1 VEEIRKRAQAILDDI
16 KILLKKQSEAYF
28 YTASGGISLYPL
40 QSDQFQDLL
49 RYASLALGEAKRRG
63 KDQVMF
69 YTEQMQVLKE
79 KELFI
84 TNQILPSIKNDH
96 FHVVYQPIFNFKTK
110 TLECVE
116 ALLRWQ
122 HPELGNIPPNEFIYL
137 AEISGTIIELTDFV
151 IEKVISSL

>member
-1 VEEIRKRAQAILDDI
+1 
-16 KILLKKQSEAYF
+16 
-28 YTASGGISLYPL
+28 
-40 QSDQFQDLL
+40 
-49 RYASLALGEAKRRG
+49 
-63 KDQVMF
+63 
-69 YTEQMQVLKE
+69 E

-151 IEKVISSL
+151 IEKVISSLDSWQQKGIRTRASINISGKVLMYPGLVDKLNKFADQYKVDKSLIVLEVTESVLLDNIDHSLQVLQELKSEGY